1 MKNAFRHIAPWML
14 LLVLFLATGCR
25 ESTPVTFPLSP
36 DAVILAF
43 GDSLTSGAGAK
54 ETDSYP
60 SILEQLTGFTV
71 VNGGVP
77 GEITAQGLQRL
88 PALLARHQPELVI
101 LCHGGNDILRHIDS
115 GVTAGNLR
123 QMIEMSRS
131 HGAQV
136 LLLGVPRPGF
146 VLRPADFYRDLATEF
161 NIPYEEKI
169 ISKILSTRSEK
180 SDAIHPNGAG
190 YRRLAETLAI
200 VIGEG
205 TKDY

>member
-1 MKNAFRHIAPWML
+1 MKNTFRDSTPWML
-14 LLVLFLATGCR
+14 FLLLILPTGCR
-25 ESTPVTFPLSP
+25 DSTPVIFPLSP

-43 GDSLTSGAGAK
+43 GDSLTSGTGAK
-54 ETDSYP
+54 ESDSYP
-60 SILEQLTGFTV
+60 SILEQLTGFTA

-77 GEITAQGLQRL
+77 GEITAQGLLRL
-88 PALLARHQPELVI
+88 PELLARHQPELVI

-115 GVTAGNLR
+115 GITAGNLR

-136 LLLGVPRPGF
+136 LLVGVPRPGF
-146 VLRPADFYRDLATEF
+146 VLRPADFYKELAAEF
-161 NIPYEEKI
+161 GIPYEEKI
-169 ISKILSTRSEK
+169 ISKILSTQSEK

-200 VIGEG
+200 AIGEG
-205 TKDY
+205 KRDY